1 MSHAQKPDRIP
12 KSPPPHRPRFAP
24 IQTPCLPPSSAAVA
38 TSPPLPR
45 AEGIFIGV
53 VVVVVALVIILAIG
67 KP

>member
-1 MSHAQKPDRIP
+1 
-12 KSPPPHRPRFAP
+12 
-24 IQTPCLPPSSAAVA
+24 LPPSSAAVA

-67 KP
+67 KPRASILRAISPVLAATPSSSSS